1 MYFLVVP
8 RTPSHRNPPANFVT
22 MTTKFCDDDDDQPDH
37 AQKIQTQQNF
47 VLREQERQH
56 QGIQEGGKGGS

>member
-1 MYFLVVP
+1 MYFLVP
-8 RTPSHRNPPANFVT
+8 RTPSQHRNPR
-22 MTTKFCDDDDDQPDH
+22 KFCDDDDDQPDH

>member
-1 MYFLVVP
+1 MYFLVP
-8 RTPSHRNPPANFVT
+8 RTPSPPA
-22 MTTKFCDDDDDQPDH
+22 TTRKFCDDDDDQPDH

>member
-1 MYFLVVP
+1 MFFG
-8 RTPSHRNPPANFVT
+8 PPHTLTA
-22 MTTKFCDDDDDQPDH
+22 KPQILCDDDDDQPDH

>member
-1 MYFLVVP
+1 MFFGPPHTLTAP
-8 RTPSHRNPPANFVT
+8 PRNPR
-22 MTTKFCDDDDDQPDH
+22 KFCDDDDDQPDH